1 MPPLG
6 RFTAG
11 FPLTMVPLPMYG
23 LGKEFRCQTY
33 PHYLEFAV
41 HRGQYQHPISP
52 ISLSKSPLLFVPR
65 ARGPPCPGPHTPAPL
80 TSKAFRVLLLLLAA
94 MPHAA
99 LGIARC

>member
-6 RFTAG
+6 LPTAG
-11 FPLTMVPLPMYG
+11 FPLHGSASEVR

-65 ARGPPCPGPHTPAPL
+65 ARGLPCRGPHTHAPL
-80 TSKAFRVLLLLLAA
+80 TSKAFRVLRRAQSFFS
-94 MPHAA
+94 
-99 LGIARC
+99 GR